1 MLTIVT
7 ISLSMFARTMASS
20 KSLDP
25 IASET
30 AVAASAARTLLEEM
44 KAQPF
49 DKLFALYNANPN
61 DDPDG
66 AGTAPGAHFAVP
78 ELRAIPGTMVGTIIF
93 PTIGGVLRED
103 TVDAP
108 LGMPRD
114 LNASD
119 IVETTDRAG
128 DYVLLP
134 VRIRLDWITKGTK
147 DSRRNFEMF
156 TMYARF

>member
-7 ISLSMFARTMASS
+7 ISLSMFARTLASS
-20 KSLDP
+20 KKLDP

-30 AVAASAARTLLEEM
+30 AVAASAARTILEEM
-44 KAQPF
+44 KSRPF
-49 DKLFALYNANPN
+49 ADLFRLYNANPN
-61 DDPDG
+61 DDPG
-66 AGTAPGAHFAVP
+66 GVGTAPGSTFAVP
-78 ELRAIPGTMVGTIIF
+78 ELKAIPGTVVGTIVF

-103 TVDAP
+103 TVDAA

-119 IVETTDRAG
+119 AIESTDRSG

-134 VRIRLDWITKGTK
+134 VRVRLDWIAKGSIN
-147 DSRRNFEMF
+147 SRRSFEMY